1 MINII
6 IADDHAIV
14 RKGLDLFLKFED
26 EVRLV
31 GEANDGEELLKLL
44 SKLKAEVILLDID
57 MRKMNGIT
65 ALRALQEDFPD
76 VRIVI
81 MSMHPEEIYGPTV
94 RKLGAQGYISK
105 DADPKEV
112 VNAIRV
118 VAGGDLYFREDLYTV
133 KTPQREKQRKIK
145 LSSRESEVLKLL
157 SIGKFNKDIS
167 EELGISDKTVS
178 TYKQR
183 LLNKLQAR
191 NVVDLINFAK
201 MYQYV

>member
-26 EVRLV
+26 EVRLIA
-31 GEANDGEELLKLL
+31 EAADGDELLQVL
-44 SKLKAEVILLDID
+44 SRMTADVVLLDID
-57 MRKMNGIT
+57 MPKMNGIT
-65 ALRALQEDFPD
+65 VLRTMQEEFPNIK
-76 VRIVI
+76 VVI
-81 MSMHPEEIYGPTV
+81 LSMHREEIYGPTV
-94 RKLGAQGYISK
+94 RKLGALGYVTK

-112 VNAIRV
+112 VRAV
-118 VAGGDLYFREDLYTV
+118 KEVHAGRLFFREELYTV
-133 KTPQREKQRKIK
+133 RTPLREKQRKIK
-145 LSSRESEVLKLL
+145 LSNRESEVLKLL
-157 SIGKFNKDIS
+157 SIGKSNKDIS

-201 MYQYV
+201 MYQFV